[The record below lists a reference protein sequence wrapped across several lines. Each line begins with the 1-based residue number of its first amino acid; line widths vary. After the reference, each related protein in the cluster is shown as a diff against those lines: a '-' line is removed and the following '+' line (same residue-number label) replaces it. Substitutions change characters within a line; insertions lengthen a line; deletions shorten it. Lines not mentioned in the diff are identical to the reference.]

1 MRWTVSL
8 GGGVCRRV
16 PASWGRQQQHDGADH
31 GVGIAATNELRDT
44 VTNTSSTSTLVA
56 VPVLSDEEEAESVR
70 QGIFAFVRSLG
81 WDK

>member
-1 MRWTVSL
+1 MCEFRFFSL
-8 GGGVCRRV
+8 GRK
-16 PASWGRQQQHDGADH
+16 DN

-70 QGIFAFVRSLG
+70 QGILAFVRSLG